1 MIKLL
6 ETRPVVT
13 YDPPNPQYAP
23 RDLASQIQDRLDSLT
38 KPRASLGALESLAK
52 DLGVILGTTAPEI
65 IRPHLLIFAGD
76 HGITA
81 EGVSLYPQEVTGQ
94 MVRNF
99 LTGGAAANV
108 FAKLHGV
115 GVSVIDAGIV
125 DQGSIKALSGIRG
138 EDSAAIRFVPAS
150 IGPGTRNFL
159 HGPAM
164 TLAEA
169 EKALAIGAS
178 LVKDQV
184 SSGTNA
190 VLIGEMGIGNSSSA
204 ALVTACLTGSPITS
218 CIGRGTGLE
227 DSAMAHKVDVL
238 YRAFK
243 RPHGVSANPM
253 SVACEFGGF
262 EIVMMAGAYM
272 AAAAHRCIALADGYI
287 SSAALLLA
295 EKLQPGSIDSVIFSH
310 RSREQGHSLL
320 LSHWQKHPLLDLDLA
335 LGEGTGALLALP
347 LLRAACAMLRDMAT
361 FESAAVSQV
370 SRLPNTTPSGEGC
383 DP

>member
-13 YDPPNPQYAP
+13 YDPPKPQYDR

-38 KPRASLGALESLAK
+38 KPRASLGALECLAR
-52 DLGVILGTTAPEI
+52 DIGVILGTTEPEI
-65 IRPHLLIFAGD
+65 VRPHLLIFAGD
-76 HGITA
+76 HGITE
-81 EGVSLYPQEVTGQ
+81 EGVSLYPQDVTGQ

-108 FAKLHGV
+108 FAKLHNV
-115 GVSVIDAGIV
+115 DVSVIDAGIV
-125 DQGSIKALSGIRG
+125 DQSSIEAPSGIRCEG
-138 EDSAAIRFVPAS
+138 SEAIRFVPAS

-159 HGPAM
+159 HSPAM

-169 EKALAIGAS
+169 EKALAVGAS
-178 LVKDQV
+178 LVKDLV
-184 SSGTNA
+184 TSGTNT

-204 ALVTACLTGSPITS
+204 ALITACLTKSPLAD

-227 DSAMAHKVDVL
+227 NKAMAHKVTLLD
-238 YRAFK
+238 RALK
-243 RPHGVSANPM
+243 RPQEALSNPM
-253 SVACEFGGF
+253 KVACEFGGF
-262 EIVMMAGAYM
+262 EIIMMAGAYM
-272 AAAAHRCIALADGYI
+272 AAATHGCVAIADGYI

-295 EKLQPGSIDSVIFSH
+295 EKLRPGSIDSVIFSH
-310 RSREQGHSLL
+310 RSRERGHSLQ
-320 LSHWQKHPLLDLDLA
+320 LSQWQKRPLLDLDLA

-361 FESAAVSQV
+361 FESAAVSQAL
-370 SRLPNTTPSGEGC
+370 LPQNTLLSKEGS